1 MNIVLLGSGNVATH
15 LGRAFFNSGHTILQ
29 VWSRDVDHAHT
40 LAGQVKS
47 EAIDQLSQVNPEGD
61 LYVVSVV
68 DDAIVSVLEQI
79 SSVSGIIVHTSGS
92 TDIEVISP
100 YSKEYGVFYPLQT
113 FSKAVDVDLSNT
125 PILLEASNE
134 VVFEKLK
141 ELASSVSSD
150 VQRCNSD
157 QRIKLHIAAV
167 FSCNFT
173 NHLYAIAQKIM
184 EESKLDFDLI
194 RPLILETARKVMD
207 ELPSEVQT
215 GPAVREDQL
224 TLDRHR
230 QKLTEHPNWLSI
242 YNLLSADIIDKNY
255 PIH

>member
-1 MNIVLLGSGNVATH
+1 MNIVMLGSGNVATH
-15 LGRAFFNSGHTILQ
+15 LGKAFFNAGHIILQ
-29 VWSRDVDHAHT
+29 VWSRDLRHAQV
-40 LAGQVKS
+40 LADQLNA
-47 EAIDQLSQVNPEGD
+47 EAIDQQGKVDLQGD

-68 DDAIVSVLEQI
+68 DDAIVSVLERLPSLSAI
-79 SSVSGIIVHTSGS
+79 LIHTSGS
-92 TDIEVISP
+92 TDMEVLSP
-100 YSKEYGVFYPLQT
+100 YSRNYGVFYPLQT
-113 FSKAVDVDLSNT
+113 FSKAVDVDLSDT

-134 VVFEKLK
+134 AVLEKLK
-141 ELASSVSSD
+141 VLASSVSKD
-150 VQRCNSD
+150 VQPCNSD

-173 NHLYAIAQKIM
+173 NHLYAIAQKIV
-184 EESKLDFDLI
+184 EESNLNFDLI

-224 TLDRHR
+224 TMDRHR
-230 QKLTEHPNWLSI
+230 QKLIDHPNWLSI
-242 YNLLSADIIDKNY
+242 YNLLSSDIIDKNH